1 VLFDRGEINI
11 IMNLYGRMVAA
22 GEWRDYAIDMEKAEA
37 RFSAFRRAADR
48 PEITIVKRPALARK
62 QGLYAL
68 IGEAGQTL
76 KRGSELR
83 TLLAPLERRLMKA
96 VDA

>member
-1 VLFDRGEINI
+1 
-11 IMNLYGRMVAA
+11 MNLYGRMVAA
-22 GEWRDYAIDMEKAEA
+22 GEWRDYAIDMEAKEA
-37 RFSAFRRAADR
+37 RFSAFHRAADR
-48 PEITIVKRPALARK
+48 PEITVVKRPDLARK

-76 KRGSELR
+76 KRGGDLR
-83 TLLAPLERRLMKA
+83 SLLAPLERRLMKL